1 MYTFSG
7 NQQIFLTIIPFSR
20 PKPIFATNTLQS
32 VNKDKNKLG
41 LLTSTSL
48 IVGNMIGAGIF
59 LAPAA
64 LSSFGSVSLLGWVIS
79 AIGCFFLVKIFGNLS
94 RIVPNVTG
102 GPYAY
107 TRRGFGDYMGFSIAW
122 GYYIAVACA
131 NAAIT
136 VGFVSALSTFIP
148 VLSTS
153 TFAAVF
159 TGLSSIWLL
168 TWINNAG
175 VRVSGGVQLTTT
187 ILKLIPLI
195 AVAFGGLFFIRTD
208 NFPPFNNTSTSLF
221 EVLSNTVTFTMF
233 AFVGIESATVPAD
246 KVANPQKTIPRA
258 TMLGLI
264 IVTIVYILGTVS
276 VMGII
281 PPEQLQRSLTPFA
294 DAAEIMWGPNA
305 RFLVSAGVAIAAFGA
320 LNGWILIQGQLPFAI
335 AKDNL
340 FPRIFGKE
348 NKKGVPY
355 VGMFFS
361 SILISIFMIMNYN
374 KGLVDQFK
382 FLVLLSTLSVLIP
395 YLFSTASYFILRTT
409 GQQLTTGEWVQC
421 ILLFVISFSYVFWAI
436 ASAGQ
441 KTIFYGF
448 LLQMTG
454 IPLYL
459 WMTAKN
465 QSRTDNM
472 L

>member
-1 MYTFSG
+1 MSEQTAH
-7 NQQIFLTIIPFSR
+7 TE
-20 PKPIFATNTLQS
+20 
-32 VNKDKNKLG
+32 KNKLG

-79 AIGCFFLVKIFGNLS
+79 AVGCFFLVKIFSNLS

-148 VLSTS
+148 LLSTS
-153 TFAAVF
+153 TLAAAS
-159 TGLSSIWLL
+159 TGLASIWLL

-175 VRVSGGVQLTTT
+175 VRVSGRVQLITT

-195 AVAFGGLFFIRTD
+195 AVAFCGLFFIRFD
-208 NFPPFNNTSTSLF
+208 NFPPFNNSNMSLF
-221 EVLSNTVTFTMF
+221 EVISQTVTFTMF

-246 KVANPQKTIPRA
+246 KVADPQRTIPRA

-264 IVTIVYILGTVS
+264 IVTIVYVLGTVS

-281 PPEQLQRSLTPFA
+281 PPAQLQSSLTPFA
-294 DAAEIMWGPNA
+294 DAAVVMWGPNA

-320 LNGWILIQGQLPFAI
+320 LNGWILIQGQLPYAI
-335 AKDNL
+335 AKDKL
-340 FPRIFGKE
+340 FPAIFGKE

-355 VGMFFS
+355 VGMFLS
-361 SILISIFMIMNYN
+361 SILISVFMIMNYN

-395 YLFSTASYFILRTT
+395 YLFSTASYFILRT
-409 GQQLTTGEWVQC
+409 GNKQLRTSEWIQC
-421 ILLFVISFSYVFWAI
+421 ILLFAISFGYVFWAI

-459 WMTAKN
+459 WMKAKSEN
-465 QSRTDNM
+465 NSNNA